1 MSLLRPLPRYRNAPL
16 STRNLPVDVPLKV
29 MNTWAELAIRPLEMK
44 KIIFVLILLSSPL
57 SRAAESPILL
67 EIMGKST
74 YSASGLSQ
82 LSNEQLRA
90 LENWVLKNAVEKRVA
105 TDSDDARV
113 EPQSVVTISP
123 ALERSESS
131 STVSHTETSIRE
143 STTVKETKPR
153 RRFFGFGRKEKAES
167 SDQAPRYV
175 EISKESPANQEDD
188 EPVTQKYVRIELLD
202 DDGRVQIEPD
212 LIRSR
217 IDGPFKGWRN
227 NKTRFKLEN
236 GEIWEQRQP
245 STFIT
250 QLDSPQVIIK
260 KRRFGYTMEVPAIGR
275 SVHVKRIK

>member
-1 MSLLRPLPRYRNAPL
+1 MSLLRPLPRYRNAPP

-29 MNTWAELAIRPLEMK
+29 MNTWAELAIIPLEMK

-123 ALERSESS
+123 CLLYTSPSPRDQRGSRMPSS
-131 STVSHTETSIRE
+131 
-143 STTVKETKPR
+143 
-153 RRFFGFGRKEKAES
+153 A
-167 SDQAPRYV
+167 
-175 EISKESPANQEDD
+175 
-188 EPVTQKYVRIELLD
+188 
-202 DDGRVQIEPD
+202 
-212 LIRSR
+212 
-217 IDGPFKGWRN
+217 
-227 NKTRFKLEN
+227 
-236 GEIWEQRQP
+236 
-245 STFIT
+245 
-250 QLDSPQVIIK
+250 
-260 KRRFGYTMEVPAIGR
+260 
-275 SVHVKRIK
+275 